1 MLRISCVAAA
11 LALAMAAPAAAQTVL
26 VEGPVVH
33 VGPVFDGTGVT
44 WGEEPGGA
52 TVVRSV
58 ADGVVRERARLPRPQ
73 DPRTV
78 RGFSSIGGDLAAS
91 AQWLGFVASTARNLP
106 PDGDPSAAV
115 GSRALWFGAATA
127 PRLTGRG
134 GSRLEPTAVA
144 ADGAAFAW
152 GETRRSAL
160 RRRRDVH
167 TVHVSQGGV
176 IQHFHAGRGDFSIR
190 RVRVA
195 GPYVGWSL
203 ADESTTDRVVVADRR
218 TGRVVLRLRASTR
231 LQSGRPYAFYDFDL
245 QADGAVVVTFVRRRP
260 GARGLDVGVATPA
273 LQRLRTIARGAAET
287 VELAGG
293 RVAYALRRPTFA
305 HRGHAVV
312 PLAGG
317 ARHVIPPGSPGNASP
332 LGAFDWDGRRL
343 VWAEV
348 DGADEFTA
356 RTGRIWVRDVP

>member
-1 MLRISCVAAA
+1 MIRVCRVAVA
-11 LALAMAAPAAAQTVL
+11 LSLAVAAPAEAQTVL

-58 ADGVVRERARLPRPQ
+58 ADGVIRERARLPRPR
-73 DPRTV
+73 DPRTE
-78 RGFSSIGGDLAAS
+78 RGFSSLGGDLAAS
-91 AQWLGFVASTARNLP
+91 AQWLGFVTSTVRGVTP
-106 PDGDPSAAV
+106 EGTSTPVV
-115 GSRALWFGAATA
+115 GSRALWFGATTA
-127 PRLTGRG
+127 PRLTVRG
-134 GSRLEPTAVA
+134 GRRLEPTAVA

-160 RRRRDVH
+160 RPSRDVH
-167 TVHVSQGGV
+167 TINVAEAGV
-176 IQHFHAGRGDFSIR
+176 IQRFRAGRGNLTIR
-190 RVRVA
+190 RVRLA
-195 GPYVGWSL
+195 GPYVGWAL
-203 ADESTTDRVVVADRR
+203 ADQAATESVVVADRR

-231 LQSGRPYAFYDFDL
+231 PRPSRPYALYDFDL
-245 QADGAVVVTFVRRRP
+245 QADGAVAVTSRQRP
-260 GARGLDVGVATPA
+260 GSRGLDVGVATPA
-273 LQRLRTIARGAAET
+273 LQRLRTIARGANEV

-293 RVAYALRRPTFA
+293 RVAYALHRPTLA
-305 HRGHAVV
+305 HRGHAIV
-312 PLAGG
+312 PLVGG
-317 ARHVIPPGSPGNASP
+317 TRRVIPPGSPGNASP

-356 RTGRIWVRDVP
+356 KTGRIWIRDVP